1 MKRGKEIARQE
12 SSVTFRLSEYMIP
25 AVISMVIVGT
35 NANIDGLFIGRI
47 MGDDGLAAIN
57 IVWPIVA

>member
-12 SSVTFRLSEYMIP
+12 SNVTFRLSGYMIP

-35 NANIDGLFIGRI
+35 NANIDGLFSGRI
-47 MGDDGLAAIN
+47 MGDDGLADC
-57 IVWPIVA
+57 

>member
-12 SSVTFRLSEYMIP
+12 SNVTFRLSGYMIP
-25 AVISMVIVGT
+25 AVISIVGT

-47 MGDDGLAAIN
+47 MGDDGLADC
-57 IVWPIVA
+57 